1 MILPVS
7 LVFVIIQLLFFLFFF
22 LSIVNIIA
30 KAIKRY
36 KEIPQETKKETRQD
50 VQKSQKQPSY
60 ASLYESVVQN
70 TETQVDVQKAFL
82 LFGLTP
88 KASYTKVSERYYEL
102 VKKINEIKMDEKLRD
117 EKLLELNKAYEILT
131 EYYSKNY

>member
-50 VQKSQKQPSY
+50 VQKSQKQSP
-60 ASLYESVVQN
+60 YESVVQN